1 MKNIAFILLAC
12 LLSFTT
18 FAQKK
23 TATTKTKTTTAKSKT
38 AVATKKADPEAQK
51 KIDEATAAFDKEL
64 QATWKLNE
72 MTVDGTYINATKKI
86 MTIPEETEKLLTA
99 EQRKTFDSQK
109 PMYITKASASS
120 VTFNGK
126 DIAYIINNTPK
137 KGTYTLKPKGDS
149 YVADIVLSDGTK
161 ETMDIVSVKNNM
173 LSVVQTIKT
182 YKAEMVFVKIV
193 PRK

>member
-1 MKNIAFILLAC
+1 MKNIAILIFAC
-12 LLSFTT
+12 LINITA

-23 TATTKTKTTTAKSKT
+23 ATAAKPKT
-38 AVATKKADPEAQK
+38 AVAQTKEDPNQK

-137 KGTYTLKPKGDS
+137 KGTYTLKPKGDI
-149 YVADIVLSDGTK
+149 YVADITLSDSTK
-161 ETMDIVSVKNNM
+161 ETMDIISIKNNM
-173 LSVVQTIKT
+173 LSIVQTIKT
-182 YKAEMVFVKIV
+182 YKTEMVFVKIV